1 MNKGVKITMGI
12 LRLLFNLPDR
22 KRIQILEASLSLLS
36 VRIDHLEQALAFATF
51 PNQDTRHRLNDV
63 IGQFLVIRLHDSMV
77 QGTLIAV
84 ADDSLEI
91 EDDLQQCILVP
102 TAKIISITYDRG
114 G

>member
-1 MNKGVKITMGI
+1 MRI

-22 KRIQILEASLSLLS
+22 KRVQILEASLSLLS

-51 PNQDTRHRLNDV
+51 PNQDTRNRLNDV
-63 IGQFLVIRLHDSMV
+63 IGQYLTIRLHDFTV

-91 EDDLQQCILVP
+91 EDDQQQRIIVP
-102 TAKIISITYDRG
+102 TAKIISMMYENG